1 MWSPLNI
8 VHAGLNLV
16 RSGLEDFDE
25 SATAIVISP
34 EMAKMVGLIFV
45 ASESAIDLLNYEHID
60 SGSGSSSSSYQQ
72 GDTVWE
78 EDGELARGINVLE
91 HLNAHMETDDNLEL
105 LCILTMHDPLILSV
119 PEADDENRTH
129 SEQFKVAI
137 IKEVTDLIETTK
149 TLTSLSANQVSR
161 CTG

>member
-72 GDTVWE
+72 GNTVLMMVVCLCRDIQARAGLAATDQLLRKE
-78 EDGELARGINVLE
+78 PDLGEDFGGGEGN
-91 HLNAHMETDDNLEL
+91 
-105 LCILTMHDPLILSV
+105 
-119 PEADDENRTH
+119 
-129 SEQFKVAI
+129 
-137 IKEVTDLIETTK
+137 LIEVDNGMI
-149 TLTSLSANQVSR
+149 SMGSR
-161 CTG
+161 GPLDSISKYHSDRVESMEEGLVKQPLPRDTY